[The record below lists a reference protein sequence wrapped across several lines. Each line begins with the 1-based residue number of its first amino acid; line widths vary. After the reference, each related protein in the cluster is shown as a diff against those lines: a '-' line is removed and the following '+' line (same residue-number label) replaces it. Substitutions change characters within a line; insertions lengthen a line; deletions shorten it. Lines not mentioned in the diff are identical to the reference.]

1 MEQSTDR
8 DILQGH
14 YTDIQQEL
22 QVKTDTLKIQ
32 RQKVRALEREVSDLQ
47 AEFQLDRAD
56 YLETIRRLE
65 KNVKFWQQLMDKAL
79 PLLRRDGRFWDPD
92 AIRSDSEYNDDLG
105 RWKLPDN
112 ALARVK
118 LPPAGKKLNHFS
130 SISSSI
136 IITITLQLSSR
147 KMVLLSSHTFG
158 VQSLQVDASN
168 PPNSRP
174 KQNFRGGYDHDKGS
188 SASLTAPGRLERDLS
203 LPPFPVQP
211 SDLLKPL
218 VFCTNSDDNQEDESQ
233 TDEPNM
239 NLIKVQP

>member
-22 QVKTDTLKIQ
+22 QVKTDTLKAQ

-47 AEFQLDRAD
+47 SEFQSDRAD

-65 KNVKFWQQLMDKAL
+65 KNLKFWQQLMDKAL
-79 PLLRRDGRFWDPD
+79 PMLRRDGRFWDPD

-118 LPPAGKKLNHFS
+118 LPPAGKKFHNFHHYHHP
-130 SISSSI
+130 SSSPLRYNYQHERWFYYHHI
-136 IITITLQLSSR
+136 HSMCHLFKSMHPIHQLLDRNKVFEVDTMR
-147 KMVLLSSHTFG
+147 KAH
-158 VQSLQVDASN
+158 Q
-168 PPNSRP
+168 R
-174 KQNFRGGYDHDKGS
+174 H
-188 SASLTAPGRLERDLS
+188 
-203 LPPFPVQP
+203 
-211 SDLLKPL
+211 
-218 VFCTNSDDNQEDESQ
+218 
-233 TDEPNM
+233 
-239 NLIKVQP
+239 